1 MKYMTEDGC
10 ELETGDQA
18 YDYYSMKPGKI
29 LKDHHSDHDPG
40 WFDFEHTD
48 GSVILL
54 NGQRICTMG
63 YAIRRGFPGAVAVP
77 KEARDS

>member
-29 LKDHHSDHDPG
+29 GEDARAFEGG
-40 WFDFEHTD
+40 WFTFEHTD
-48 GSVILL
+48 GTTELL